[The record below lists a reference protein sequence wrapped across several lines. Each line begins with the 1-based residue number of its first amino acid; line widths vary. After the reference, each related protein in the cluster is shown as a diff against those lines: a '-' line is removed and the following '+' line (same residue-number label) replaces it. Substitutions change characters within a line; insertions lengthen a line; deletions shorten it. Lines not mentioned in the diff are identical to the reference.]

1 MEKFSELLTNLK
13 SLFLQVTETGF
24 ALVAFIVLVYLLLG
38 EASGAY
44 VISVVTNVSLL
55 VNAISPQSLIAI
67 AIIIGLYYLVQ
78 KRAKG

>member
-13 SLFLQVTETGF
+13 SLFVQVTETGF

-38 EASGAY
+38 EASGEY
-44 VISVVTNVSLL
+44 VISVIANLSL
-55 VNAISPQSLIAI
+55 VISAFTPQALIAI

-78 KRAKG
+78 KREKS